1 MALRNTPAFEAD
13 AETDAAVETQVNA
26 SPKVDVNAWAAAQA
40 AQASGAATSAVATS
54 TAPANTALALALKK
68 NTALDDLQNVIDGD
82 MLAGMSFGAFPRIVV
97 APGAFT
103 DKNTGKSLGDRLK
116 IELLSWNF
124 VTIVSPNENNNREAN
139 KLIRTSYDGVNLIN
153 GEGPV
158 AEYVAMLRE
167 KKGYTNANAKRYI
180 ELYANLL
187 ETGKGGVVPEEEQK
201 ITQISVPPTS
211 SGPWGAFLLEQRMK
225 ARKGVEISPVI
236 TLLADSKNDG
246 ANTWGVIEFKR
257 G

>member
-13 AETDAAVETQVNA
+13 ADTCTEADAAVETQVNA
-26 SPKVDVNAWAAAQA
+26 SPKVDIKAWAAEQVGV
-40 AQASGAATSAVATS
+40 ASNVVPTS

-158 AEYVAMLRE
+158 ADYVAMLRE

-225 ARKGVEISPVI
+225 ARKGVDISPVI